1 MSMLTRRL
9 QVLLDEPRHRR
20 LAVEAAR
27 RNVPVAALVREAIDV
42 AFPSTSEERR
52 AAAEAILAAEAMPV
66 PDVPELVAELDELR
80 ARRA

>member
-27 RNVPVAALVREAIDV
+27 RNVPGAALVREAIDV

-52 AAAEAILAAEAMPV
+52 AAAEAILAAEAMPG